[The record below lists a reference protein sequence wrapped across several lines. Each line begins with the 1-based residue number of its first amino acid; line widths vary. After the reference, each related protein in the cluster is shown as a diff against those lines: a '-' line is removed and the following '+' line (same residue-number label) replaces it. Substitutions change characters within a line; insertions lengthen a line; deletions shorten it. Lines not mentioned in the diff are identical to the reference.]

1 MKKEQ
6 TGNLQLKLAMIQKDM
21 KAKKSRYNGFGKYY
35 YRAAED
41 ILEAVKPFCVQ
52 HNVTV
57 TIDEEMIS
65 IDPPII
71 KSTASILDAESDSAI
86 RTSAIVGVDLLSKG
100 MSMPQKYGA
109 ASSYGKKYALGNLFL
124 IDDTA
129 DADSSNDHSGKTEKV
144 SLTSKKD
151 PLYAKAL
158 KFVEGGGDVKA
169 ITTKYS
175 VSKEIQ
181 KELEAAKP
189 IKSETL

>member
-1 MKKEQ
+1 MKE

-52 HNVTV
+52 HSVTV

-129 DADSSNDHSGKTEKV
+129 DADASNDHSGKTEKV
-144 SLTSKKD
+144 TLTSKKD

>member
-109 ASSYGKKYALGNLFL
+109 ASSYGKKYAFQERSF
-124 IDDTA
+124 IC
-129 DADSSNDHSGKTEKV
+129 
-144 SLTSKKD
+144 
-151 PLYAKAL
+151 
-158 KFVEGGGDVKA
+158 
-169 ITTKYS
+169 
-175 VSKEIQ
+175 
-181 KELEAAKP
+181 
-189 IKSETL
+189 

>member
-1 MKKEQ
+1 
-6 TGNLQLKLAMIQKDM
+6 MIQKDM

-41 ILEAVKPFCVQ
+41 ILEAVKPFCVK

-71 KSTASILDAESDSAI
+71 RSTASILDADFTAAI
-86 RTSAIVGVDLLSKG
+86 RASAIVGVDLLSKG

-129 DADSSNDHSGKTEKV
+129 DADASNDHSGATAKEEI
-144 SLTSKKD
+144 TSKKSA
-151 PLYAKAL
+151 LYAKAL
-158 KFVEGGGDVKA
+158 RFIEGGGD
-169 ITTKYS
+169 
-175 VSKEIQ
+175 
-181 KELEAAKP
+181 LEAISKKYKMTAIVKKGLEEAMP
-189 IKSETL
+189 TKTETL